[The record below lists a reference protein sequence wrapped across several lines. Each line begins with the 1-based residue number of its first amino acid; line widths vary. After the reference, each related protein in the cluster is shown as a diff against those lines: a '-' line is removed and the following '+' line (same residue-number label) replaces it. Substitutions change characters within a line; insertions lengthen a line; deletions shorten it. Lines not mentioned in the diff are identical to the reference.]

1 MGIRA
6 FAIGLT
12 VAWAA
17 TGGARATT
25 MVQFTI
31 KGGDP
36 TATFELPLSPTL
48 DVTVAPFFFG
58 ILSVPAVVGG
68 SPVTLPGL
76 YFFSTELGE
85 TGGFFADGF
94 FSFSGP
100 KFYTGSESSPTFN
113 TDFSMP
119 LTNAATDEEDT
130 VTVTELAGTNAPDPP
145 GVLAVP
151 ELSTWAMLLL
161 GFVGLSCAGC
171 RKARKR
177 TALPA

>member
-17 TGGARATT
+17 IGGARAAD
-25 MVQFTI
+25 VVFTI
-31 KGGDP
+31 TGGDG

-48 DVTVAPFFFG
+48 DVPVAPFFFG

-85 TGGFFADGF
+85 TGGFFAEGF

-100 KFYTGSESSPTFN
+100 QFYTGSESNPTF
-113 TDFSMP
+113 
-119 LTNAATDEEDT
+119 LTGVYPGLVNGFGGKIDT
-130 VTVTELAGTNAPDPP
+130 VTVIDPP

-177 TALPA
+177 TTLPA

>member
-17 TGGARATT
+17 IGGARAAD
-25 MVQFTI
+25 VVFTI
-31 KGGDP
+31 TGGDA

-85 TGGFFADGF
+85 TGGFFAEGF

-100 KFYTGSESSPTFN
+100 QFYTGSESNPTF
-113 TDFSMP
+113 
-119 LTNAATDEEDT
+119 LTGVYPGLVNGFGGKIDT
-130 VTVTELAGTNAPDPP
+130 VTVIDPP
-145 GVLAVP
+145 RRPRRPRTLHMGDVAARLRRP
-151 ELSTWAMLLL
+151 EL
-161 GFVGLSCAGC
+161 C
-171 RKARKR
+171 RLQEGEETHDSSRL
-177 TALPA
+177 TG